1 MTRAEQRFDE
11 LYDRHFEAVFRY
23 VLRRVANVAEAEDLT
38 AQTFYKALRRFWRF
52 RWTAGNASA
61 WLYRIATNE
70 VNSHYRS
77 QRLGRGMAS
86 DLDPAASANVTAERN
101 NAERELAVHRLYLD
115 LHRALRRLEPDDQA
129 LIVLRYFEQKSY
141 DEITPILG
149 GRPGTLAMRAN
160 RALKKLKNELH
171 QRGIDHE
178 ELRGILASA
187 EGPRPA
193 GRRSPAQAAP

>member
-1 MTRAEQRFDE
+1 MTSAEQRFDQ

-38 AQTFYKALRRFWRF
+38 AQTFYKALRGFWGF
-52 RWTAGNASA
+52 RLRGGNASA

-77 QRLGRGMAS
+77 QRLGRS
-86 DLDPAASANVTAERN
+86 VASANVTAELN
-101 NAERELAVHRLYLD
+101 TAEQELAVHRLYLD

-129 LIVLRYFEQKSY
+129 LIVLRYFEQKPY

-160 RALKKLKNELH
+160 RALKKLKDELH
-171 QRGIDHE
+171 KRGIDHE
-178 ELRGILASA
+178 ELRGILAST
-187 EGPRPA
+187 E
-193 GRRSPAQAAP
+193 RSGLSGHGIPAQAAP